1 MAKVFPALLYFEPLV
16 FLMSLCTYERISRFG
31 LFSALPPFD
40 QGRKSAG
47 RRVAVSDIFCQFY
60 QQWTKIERPENLMDL
75 QESFSLCVCIAT
87 AHHSSLLLV
96 RCLLWPWLWLLF
108 FFVIYLNKLAD
119 FYFDFSFCFRL
130 FCFCSDL
137 GTAFISS
144 QVGGYYPGL
153 VFMAFLPISHRLQTA
168 GHLLHYCIEQRRKT
182 VKTISQQSALYQIP
196 LLTFN
201 SQDSGAVHP
210 AECIFDT
217 LS

>member
-1 MAKVFPALLYFEPLV
+1 MAKVFPALLYFELLV

-40 QGRKSAG
+40 YQGRKSAG

-130 FCFCSDL
+130 FLFLLLARPRNCIHFFSGWWL
-137 GTAFISS
+137 LSWVGFYGFSPNFSQAPNRRTFI
-144 QVGGYYPGL
+144 
-153 VFMAFLPISHRLQTA
+153 A
-168 GHLLHYCIEQRRKT
+168 LLHRVEKKDRKNYFL
-182 VKTISQQSALYQIP
+182 VVSTISNP
-196 LLTFN
+196 
-201 SQDSGAVHP
+201 P
-210 AECIFDT
+210 FDI
-217 LS
+217 

>member
-119 FYFDFSFCFRL
+119 FYFDFCFRL
-130 FCFCSDL
+130 FFVSAPGQTQELHSFLLRLVATIL
-137 GTAFISS
+137 GW
-144 QVGGYYPGL
+144 
-153 VFMAFLPISHRLQTA
+153 FLWLFFQFLIGSKPQDI
-168 GHLLHYCIEQRRKT
+168 YCI
-182 VKTISQQSALYQIP
+182 IAQSREERP
-196 LLTFN
+196 
-201 SQDSGAVHP
+201 
-210 AECIFDT
+210 
-217 LS
+217 